1 VPFLLIQV
9 QDYLFIELIDE
20 ERIFQACYLPI
31 LLLLSSITSE
41 LTWFIK
47 LYLTLQ
53 PEKMIQRPC
62 PTAQNNLPPL
72 LLSFPCSLILILF
85 APSLYLF
92 ASKTFP
98 WDSWNGYWEFEYHLL
113 IFELFNLDPPILY
126 LYFLLLLS
134 YRVQRPLPQ
143 YIFFW
148 IFLCWPWQLLAL
160 NQFWVFFSWNLHFLW
175 HIDHIHPGGSKS
187 LSFTPE
193 SIDLSSL
200 S

>member
-1 VPFLLIQV
+1 MEADEILKNLLFIANSTFCIINSNLIVVLVTMMAICLYFHFLLYSISSQVPFLLIQV

-98 WDSWNGYWEFEYHLL
+98 
-113 IFELFNLDPPILY
+113 
-126 LYFLLLLS
+126 
-134 YRVQRPLPQ
+134 
-143 YIFFW
+143 
-148 IFLCWPWQLLAL
+148 
-160 NQFWVFFSWNLHFLW
+160 
-175 HIDHIHPGGSKS
+175 
-187 LSFTPE
+187 
-193 SIDLSSL
+193 
-200 S
+200 